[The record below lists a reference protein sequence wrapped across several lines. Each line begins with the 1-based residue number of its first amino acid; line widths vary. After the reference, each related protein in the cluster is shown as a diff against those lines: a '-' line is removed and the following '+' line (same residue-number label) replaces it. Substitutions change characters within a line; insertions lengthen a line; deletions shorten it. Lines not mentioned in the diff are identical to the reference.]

1 MSASK
6 KSTTEKFTKTMRS
19 WTDEE
24 CLLAFGAFL
33 ERVNVVPRLLQNDD
47 GLITHQ
53 VLVTLC
59 GDRAISSDPVPFDW
73 PLQPLPMP
81 DALKSRE
88 LN

>member
-1 MSASK
+1 MPASK
-6 KSTTEKFTKTMRS
+6 KSITEKFTKTMRG

-24 CLLAFGAFL
+24 CLTVFAAFL
-33 ERVNVVPRLLQNDD
+33 ERVNVVPRVLQNDE

-59 GDRAISSDPVPFDW
+59 GDKVITSDPVPFDW

-81 DALKSRE
+81 DALKARE